1 MEKVCACAL
10 GGGGGGHGGGGW
22 GGRFAQFC
30 RCSAALHSFIHGPP
44 VLAIDL
50 PELSEAT

>member
-1 MEKVCACAL
+1 MRQPL
-10 GGGGGGHGGGGW
+10 GGQWKKCVLVHEGL
-22 GGRFAQFC
+22 GGRLAQFC

-44 VLAIDL
+44 VLAVDL